1 MNSLPVNSFKQALI
15 ANRRQVGLW
24 VTIAHQQVA
33 EAAAT
38 CGFDWLLFDME
49 HSPTDLV
56 DVGQQL
62 LAVRGRPVAPIVR
75 VPILDMGWIKRV
87 LDAGHRPGKVV
98 SLSFDQLQDKLGTL
112 GTQQSRAVM
121 DFDSDALTKEQE
133 QMWVQWLAQDQTH
146 LIRQSLQQQILRSGL
161 AQVVD
166 KLVAPLCGLVG
177 LAWMR
182 GEISVYQEHLFTE
195 TLQSVLREAISSVDA
210 TVPSQGHRP
219 RVLLTTTPNEQHG
232 LGLLMAECHFALDSC
247 TRFVL
252 GTSTPI
258 SDIVQAAK
266 QLQID
271 ILALS
276 FSPYATRKDVTDNL
290 QQLLDQLPPS
300 VEIWVGGSGA
310 HNHSR
315 FLPKGVL
322 LLRKAGDVSAQLA
335 IWRLDHLL

>member
-1 MNSLPVNSFKQALI
+1 MSAKPLAETTWSIADVERETGLGKDTLRVWERRYGFPVPGRDHLGERAYPED
-15 ANRRQVGLW
+15 
-24 VTIAHQQVA
+24 QVA
-33 EAAAT
+33 R
-38 CGFDWLLFDME
+38 LRL
-49 HSPTDLV
+49 
-56 DVGQQL
+56 
-62 LAVRGRPVAPIVR
+62 
-75 VPILDMGWIKRV
+75 IKRL
-87 LDAGHRPGKVV
+87 LDAKYRPGKVV
-98 SLSFDQLQDKLGTL
+98 SLSFDQLQNILGTL
-112 GTQQSRAVM
+112 STQAPNAVAAL
-121 DFDSDALTKEQE
+121 DAEALTPEQE
-133 QMWVQWLAQDQTH
+133 QMWGQWLAQDQTH
-146 LIRQSLQQQILRSGL
+146 LIRQALQQQILRNGL

-195 TLQSVLREAISSVDA
+195 NLQSVLREAISSVDA
-210 TVPSQGHRP
+210 TVPHQGSRP

-232 LGLLMAECHFALDSC
+232 LGLLMAECHFALESC

-271 ILALS
+271 VLGLS

-300 VEIWVGGSGA
+300 VEIWAGGSGA
-310 HNHSR
+310 RNHGR
-315 FLPKGVL
+315 FLPKGVV

-335 IWRLDHLL
+335 IWRLAHLL

>member
-1 MNSLPVNSFKQALI
+1 MSAKPVAESTWSI
-15 ANRRQVGLW
+15 ADVERETGLGKDTLRVWERRYGFPIPGRDHLGER
-24 VTIAHQQVA
+24 AYPEDQVA
-33 EAAAT
+33 R
-38 CGFDWLLFDME
+38 LRL
-49 HSPTDLV
+49 
-56 DVGQQL
+56 
-62 LAVRGRPVAPIVR
+62 
-75 VPILDMGWIKRV
+75 IKRL
-87 LDAGHRPGKVV
+87 LDAKHRPGKVV
-98 SLSFDQLQDKLGTL
+98 PLSYDQLQDKLGSL
-112 GTQQSRAVM
+112 DAQVPRAVTAS
-121 DFDSDALTKEQE
+121 DTDALTKEQE

-146 LIRQSLQQQILRSGL
+146 LIRQSLQQQILRNGL

-182 GEISVYQEHLFTE
+182 GDISVYQEHLFTE

-232 LGLLMAECHFALDSC
+232 LGLLMAECHFALESC

-258 SDIVQAAK
+258 SDIVQAVR

-276 FSPYATRKDVTDNL
+276 FSPYATRKDLTDNL
-290 QQLLDQLPPS
+290 QQLLDQVPPS

-322 LLRKAGDVSAQLA
+322 LLRKAGDVSVQLA
-335 IWRLDHLL
+335 VWRLEHLL

>member
-1 MNSLPVNSFKQALI
+1 
-15 ANRRQVGLW
+15 
-24 VTIAHQQVA
+24 
-33 EAAAT
+33 
-38 CGFDWLLFDME
+38 
-49 HSPTDLV
+49 
-56 DVGQQL
+56 
-62 LAVRGRPVAPIVR
+62 
-75 VPILDMGWIKRV
+75 
-87 LDAGHRPGKVV
+87 
-98 SLSFDQLQDKLGTL
+98 
-112 GTQQSRAVM
+112 
-121 DFDSDALTKEQE
+121 
-133 QMWVQWLAQDQTH
+133 MWVQWLAQDQTH

-232 LGLLMAECHFALDSC
+232 LGLLMAECHFALESC

-258 SDIVQAAK
+258 SDIVQAAN

-271 ILALS
+271 VLALS
-276 FSPYATRKDVTDNL
+276 FSPYATRKDVVDSL
-290 QQLLDQLPPS
+290 QQIRDQLPPPL
-300 VEIWVGGSGA
+300 EIWVGGSGA
-310 HNHSR
+310 HNHGR
-315 FLPKGVL
+315 FLPKGIV
-322 LLRKAGDVSAQLA
+322 LLRKAGDVSVQLA
-335 IWRLDHLL
+335 IWRLEHLL